1 MSLEQLKNRLET
13 TMGKLASSPYLE
25 KVLAPGFATRELY
38 AMYMVETYHYTRHN
52 SRNQALVATRD
63 ENLDPR
69 YMKFCLK
76 HAEEETGHELMAFH
90 DLKNMGYT
98 LSLEDLPTPLEETKV
113 LIAYLYHVAQNGNP
127 LARLGYSFW
136 AERVYSYIAPLL
148 QMASGNLGIEK
159 KSMTFFNEH
168 SEIDEEHAKQVD
180 QAIERFAKTA
190 QDWEDI
196 GNCLETSLLLTSKM
210 MDAVFEQF
218 MSFKDT
224 RTTRYTFL
232 NQ

>member
-1 MSLEQLKNRLET
+1 MSLEILKARLEK
-13 TMGKLASSPYLE
+13 TMEKLAGSPYLDR
-25 KVLAPGFATRELY
+25 VMSPGFTSKELY

-90 DLKNMGYT
+90 DLKNLGYDIT
-98 LSLEDLPTPLEETKV
+98 LEQLPEPLQETKV
-113 LIAYLYHVAQNGNP
+113 LIAYLYEVSGKENP

-136 AERVYSYIAPLL
+136 AEKVYAFIAPLL
-148 QMASGNLGIEK
+148 QMASGTMGISK

-168 SEIDEEHAKQVD
+168 SEIDQEHSKQVD
-180 QAIERFAKTA
+180 QAIERFAKT
-190 QDWEDI
+190 QKDWDDI
-196 GNCLETSLLLTSKM
+196 GNCMETSLLLTTRM

-218 MSFKDT
+218 VLFKEGKK
-224 RTTRYTFL
+224 TRYTFL
-232 NQ
+232 Q